1 MISIILIL
9 LVLLL
14 YLFYTFCTISFR
26 NSRDN
31 LNANCTNIK
40 YLTFDEFKNATI
52 KTDYFNNMNNYDL
65 QVRKSYNK
73 NEYLKKYQ
81 LGYEPFTIKQKKKLL
96 NVVNIINNNI
106 KKYNNFKNIKWIFVK
121 INTNLENSFPHTIE
135 NVIILSNNF
144 FNYSIKDQINTIIH
158 EKVHIY
164 QRMYPEYIDILYTNW
179 GFKKT
184 DFIINNNRN
193 NPDLKYYYSYNNNLL
208 IQLYNN
214 NPYEL
219 YDSNTYLINL
229 ENNNKILIDNNIIK
243 QYDLPNIF
251 ISRLEHPNEIMAEI
265 VSLYLTNS
273 YYNNDK
279 WIQILKKW
287 MEIYF

>member
-1 MISIILIL
+1 MITIIIIIIILVYLIYL
-9 LVLLL
+9 LNI
-14 YLFYTFCTISFR
+14 FSTRIIKTTC
-26 NSRDN
+26 
-31 LNANCTNIK
+31 IK
-40 YLTFDEFKNATI
+40 YLTFDEFTSVTKLS
-52 KTDYFNNMNNYDL
+52 DFFNNMNTYDL
-65 QVRKSYNK
+65 KVRKNNNK
-73 NEYLKKYQ
+73 NEYLKRYQ
-81 LGYEPFTIKQKKKLL
+81 SGYEPFTIKQKNILL
-96 NVVNIINNNI
+96 YIVNIVNNNI
-106 KKYNNFKNIKWIFVK
+106 NKYTNFKNIKWIFVK

-135 NVIILSNNF
+135 NVIVLSNDF
-144 FNYSIKDQINTIIH
+144 FNNSINNQINTIIH

-164 QRMYPEYIDILYTNW
+164 QRMYPDYINILYTKW

-184 DFIINNNRN
+184 DFTLNNNRN
-193 NPDLKYYYSYNNNLL
+193 NPDIKYYYSYNNNLL

-229 ENNNKILIDNNIIK
+229 ENNDKILINNNIIK
-243 QYDLPNIF
+243 QYDLPNI
-251 ISRLEHPNEIMAEI
+251 IINKLEHPNEIMAEI

-273 YYNNDK
+273 YNNNDK

>member
-1 MISIILIL
+1 MITIIIIIIILVYLIYL
-9 LVLLL
+9 LNI
-14 YLFYTFCTISFR
+14 FSTRIIKTTC
-26 NSRDN
+26 
-31 LNANCTNIK
+31 IK
-40 YLTFDEFKNATI
+40 YLTFDEFTSVTKLS
-52 KTDYFNNMNNYDL
+52 DFFNNMNTYDL
-65 QVRKSYNK
+65 KVRKNNNK
-73 NEYLKKYQ
+73 NEYLKRYQ
-81 LGYEPFTIKQKKKLL
+81 SGYEPFTIKQKNILL
-96 NVVNIINNNI
+96 YIVNIVNNNI
-106 KKYNNFKNIKWIFVK
+106 NKYTNFKNIKWIFVK

-135 NVIILSNNF
+135 NVIVLSNDF
-144 FNYSIKDQINTIIH
+144 FNDSINNQINTIIH

-164 QRMYPEYIDILYTNW
+164 QRMYPDYINILYTKW

-184 DFIINNNRN
+184 DFTLNNNRN
-193 NPDLKYYYSYNNNLL
+193 NPDIKYYYSYNNNLL

-229 ENNNKILIDNNIIK
+229 ENNDKILINNNIIK
-243 QYDLPNIF
+243 QYDLPNI
-251 ISRLEHPNEIMAEI
+251 IINKLEHPNEIMAEI

-273 YYNNDK
+273 YNNNDK